1 MMGLFFYTF
10 AAFGLAYIVG
20 HSSISLPFRMALDPG
35 EELTRPGQAL
45 RAFVL
50 MLIECPAC
58 FGFWTGAFAG
68 LLYVAVDGTY
78 YPKEGALARFM
89 FAAGL
94 ALYTAGTNFTLS
106 RLTNLI
112 PAPAKE

>member
-1 MMGLFFYTF
+1 MLGLFFYTF

-20 HSSISLPFRMALDPG
+20 HSSISLPFRMLMDPG
-35 EELTRPGQAL
+35 EEMATPWDAL
-45 RAFVL
+45 RAFALVL
-50 MLIECPAC
+50 LECPAC

-78 YPKEGALARFM
+78 YPKDGALARFL

-106 RLTNLI
+106 RFTNLI